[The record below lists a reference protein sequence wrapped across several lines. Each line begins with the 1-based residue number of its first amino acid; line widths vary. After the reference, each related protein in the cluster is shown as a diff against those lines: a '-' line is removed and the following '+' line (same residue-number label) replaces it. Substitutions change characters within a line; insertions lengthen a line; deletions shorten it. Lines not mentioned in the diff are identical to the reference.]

1 MKIFKDKKDN
11 LRNNEGGVYA
21 LGNFDGV
28 HLGHKEIISKV
39 NKISRSEN
47 IPSGVL
53 IFDPHPRNYFN
64 PDLNNFILS
73 DINTRSYL
81 LEKNELDYLGIL
93 TFNKKM
99 SDLSPRDFIEKI
111 IKNRVGVSHLIVGYN
126 FRFGKNRKGD
136 IEILSKICGEFNIDL
151 TVIEQVK
158 NKELTISSSKVRE
171 AIEGLDFKKAKEI
184 IGDYWKI
191 LGRVVQGDKRGREL
205 GFPTANII
213 MNNIMKPKFGVYAVK
228 IEFDNNIYN
237 GIANFGVRPTF
248 DKSKSLPIL
257 EVHLFN
263 FSDNLYKKEIVV
275 SFIDFIRKEKKF
287 DGLESLKKQIKLD
300 IKQAKNLLSYN

>member
-1 MKIFKDKKDN
+1 MKIFIDKNDDLKSA
-11 LRNNEGGVYA
+11 RGGVYA

-39 NKISRSEN
+39 IDISNSKN

-64 PDLNNFILS
+64 PKLDDFILS

-81 LEKNELDYLGIL
+81 LEKTKLDFLGIL
-93 TFNKKM
+93 KFDDFM
-99 SDLSPRDFIEKI
+99 SNLSPREFVKKI

-126 FRFGKNRKGD
+126 FRFGKNREGD
-136 IEILSKICGEFNIDL
+136 VEILSKICSEFNIDL
-151 TVIEQVK
+151 TIIKQVK
-158 NKELTISSSKVRE
+158 NMELIISSSKIRE
-171 AIEGLDFKKAKEI
+171 AIEDLDFEKVKRI

-191 LGRVVQGDKRGREL
+191 VGEVVEGDKRGREI
-205 GFPTANII
+205 GFPTANIT
-213 MNNIMKPKFGVYAVK
+213 MNNLIKPDFGVYAVR
-228 IEFDNNIYN
+228 INYNNDTFN

-248 DKSKSLPIL
+248 DKTKSLPIL

-263 FSDNLYKKEIVV
+263 FSDNLYGKEIVI
-275 SFIDFIRKEKKF
+275 SFVDFIRKEKKF
-287 DGLESLKKQIKLD
+287 NGLESLKSQIKLD
-300 IKQAKNLLSYN
+300 INIAKDLLGL

>member
-1 MKIFKDKKDN
+1 MKIFIDKNDK
-11 LRNNEGGVYA
+11 LKSARGGVYA

-39 NKISRSEN
+39 IDISKSKN

-64 PDLNNFILS
+64 SNLDDFILS

-81 LEKNELDYLGIL
+81 LEKTKLDFLGIL
-93 TFNKKM
+93 KFDDFM
-99 SDLSPRDFIEKI
+99 SNLSPREFIEKI

-126 FRFGKNRKGD
+126 FKFGKNREGNV
-136 IEILSKICGEFNIDL
+136 EVLSKICSEFNIDL
-151 TVIEQVK
+151 TIIKQVK
-158 NKELTISSSKVRE
+158 NMELTISSSKIRE
-171 AIEGLDFKKAKEI
+171 AIEELDFEKVKRI

-191 LGRVVQGDKRGREL
+191 LGEVKEGDKRGREI
-205 GFPTANII
+205 GFPTANIM
-213 MNNIMKPKFGVYAVK
+213 MNNLIKPDFGVYAVR
-228 IEFDNNIYN
+228 IEYNNDTFD

-248 DKSKSLPIL
+248 DKKKSLPLL

-263 FSDNLYKKEIVV
+263 FSDNLYGKEIIV
-275 SFIDFIRKEKKF
+275 SFVDFIRKEKKF
-287 DGLESLKKQIKLD
+287 NGLESLKYQIQLD
-300 IKQAKNLLSYN
+300 INIARDLLGL

>member
-1 MKIFKDKKDN
+1 MKIFIDKNDN
-11 LRNNEGGVYA
+11 LKSARGGVYA

-39 NKISRSEN
+39 IDISNSNN

-64 PDLNNFILS
+64 PKLDNFILS

-81 LEKNELDYLGIL
+81 LEKTKLDFLGIL
-93 TFNKKM
+93 KFDDFM
-99 SDLSPRDFIEKI
+99 SNLSPREFVEKI

-126 FRFGKNRKGD
+126 FRFGRNREGD
-136 IEILSKICGEFNIDL
+136 VEILSKICSEFNIDL
-151 TVIEQVK
+151 TIIKQVK
-158 NKELTISSSKVRE
+158 NVELTISSSKIRE
-171 AIEGLDFKKAKEI
+171 AIKELDFEKVKNI

-191 LGRVVQGDKRGREL
+191 VGEVTEGDKRGREI
-205 GFPTANII
+205 GFPTANI
-213 MNNIMKPKFGVYAVK
+213 MMKNLIKPDFGVYAVK
-228 IEFDNNIYN
+228 IEYKNDVFN

-248 DKSKSLPIL
+248 NKTKSLPIL

-263 FSDNLYKKEIVV
+263 FSDNLYGKEIVI
-275 SFIDFIRKEKKF
+275 SFVDFIRKEKKF
-287 DGLESLKKQIKLD
+287 NGLESLKSQIQLD
-300 IKQAKNLLSYN
+300 INKAKDLLGF

>member
-1 MKIFKDKKDN
+1 MKIFKDKKDS
-11 LRNNEGGVYA
+11 LRSKDGGVYA

-28 HLGHKEIISKV
+28 HLGHKEIILKV
-39 NKISRSEN
+39 KKISQSKN

-64 PDLNNFILS
+64 PDLNDFILS

-81 LEKNELDYLGIL
+81 LEKTELDYLGIL
-93 TFNKKM
+93 TFNKEM
-99 SDLSPRDFIEKI
+99 SDLSPRDFVEKI

-136 IEILSKICGEFNIDL
+136 VEILSEICEEFNIDL
-151 TVIEQVK
+151 TVIGQVK
-158 NKELTISSSKVRE
+158 NKELAISSSKVRE
-171 AIEGLDFKKAKEI
+171 AIECLDFKKVKEI
-184 IGDYWKI
+184 IGDNWKI
-191 LGRVVQGDKRGREL
+191 LGRVVQGDKRGREI
-205 GFPTANII
+205 GFPTANI
-213 MNNIMKPKFGVYAVK
+213 MMDNIMKPKLGVYAVK

-287 DGLESLKKQIKLD
+287 DGLVSLKKQIELD
-300 IKQAKNLLSYN
+300 IKQAKNLLSL

>member
-1 MKIFKDKKDN
+1 MKIFIDKNDN
-11 LRNNEGGVYA
+11 LKSARGGVYA

-39 NKISRSEN
+39 IDISKSKN

-64 PDLNNFILS
+64 SNLDDFILS

-81 LEKNELDYLGIL
+81 LEKTKLDFLGIL
-93 TFNKKM
+93 KFDDFM
-99 SDLSPRDFIEKI
+99 SNLSPREFIEKI

-126 FRFGKNRKGD
+126 FKFGKNREGNV
-136 IEILSKICGEFNIDL
+136 EVLSKICSEFNIDL
-151 TVIEQVK
+151 TIIKQVK
-158 NKELTISSSKVRE
+158 NMELTISSSKIRE
-171 AIEGLDFKKAKEI
+171 AIEELDFKKVKRI

-191 LGRVVQGDKRGREL
+191 LGEVKEGDKRGREI
-205 GFPTANII
+205 GFPTANIM
-213 MNNIMKPKFGVYAVK
+213 MNNLIKPDFGVYAVR
-228 IEFDNNIYN
+228 IEYNNDTFD

-248 DKSKSLPIL
+248 DKKKSLPLL

-263 FSDNLYKKEIVV
+263 FSDNLYGKEIIV
-275 SFIDFIRKEKKF
+275 SFVDFIRKEKKF
-287 DGLESLKKQIKLD
+287 NGLESLKYQIQLD
-300 IKQAKNLLSYN
+300 INIARDLLGL

>member
-1 MKIFKDKKDN
+1 MKIFIDKNDN
-11 LRNNEGGVYA
+11 LKSARGGVYA

-39 NKISRSEN
+39 IDISNSNN

-64 PDLNNFILS
+64 PKLDNFILS

-81 LEKNELDYLGIL
+81 LEKTKLDFLGIL
-93 TFNKKM
+93 KFDDFM
-99 SDLSPRDFIEKI
+99 SNLSPREFVEKI

-126 FRFGKNRKGD
+126 FRFGRNREGD
-136 IEILSKICGEFNIDL
+136 VEILSKICSEFNIDL
-151 TVIEQVK
+151 TIIKQVK
-158 NKELTISSSKVRE
+158 NVELTISSSKIRE
-171 AIEGLDFKKAKEI
+171 AIKELDFGKVKNI

-191 LGRVVQGDKRGREL
+191 LGEVTEGDKRGREI
-205 GFPTANII
+205 GFPTANI
-213 MNNIMKPKFGVYAVK
+213 MMKNLIKPDFGVYAVK
-228 IEFDNNIYN
+228 IDYKNDVFN

-248 DKSKSLPIL
+248 NQTKSLPIL

-263 FSDNLYKKEIVV
+263 FSDNLYGKDIVI
-275 SFIDFIRKEKKF
+275 SFVDFIRKEKKF
-287 DGLESLKKQIKLD
+287 NGLVSLKSQIQLD
-300 IKQAKNLLSYN
+300 INKAKDLLGF